1 VRGGYHRALARHH
14 PDRHGGDHL
23 TPHPFSQRLTANVE
37 SRRSQIVLG
46 LDPDPARVD
55 GGALGAR
62 DFCLRVI
69 EQAAPHCVAA
79 KPQLACFER
88 FGADGWSAFEDVAR
102 AASDAGLLVIA
113 DAKRG
118 DVDATSRHYAAAF
131 LRPPIDALT
140 VNPMLGTDAV
150 QPFLDAAA
158 ATGTGLFILVRT
170 SNPGAAELEDLT
182 LADGRPWHEAV
193 AERVRGWG
201 ADIPPRDAGLS
212 SIGAVVGATVPER
225 IDRLRELMPDQPC
238 LLPGVGAQG
247 GDPARLGPAFGGRI
261 AGALVSASRS
271 VIYADDPA
279 AAARGLREVVWAA
292 WESVA

>member
-1 VRGGYHRALARHH
+1 MSA
-14 PDRHGGDHL
+14 
-23 TPHPFSQRLTANVE
+23 
-37 SRRSQIVLG
+37 RRSQIVLG

-55 GGALGAR
+55 GGARGAR
-62 DFCLRVI
+62 DFCLGAI
-69 EQAAPHCVAA
+69 EKASPFCVAA

-88 FGADGWSAFEDVAR
+88 FGADGWSAFEEVAQ

-170 SNPGAAELEDLT
+170 SNPGAAELEDLP
-182 LADGRPWHEAV
+182 LADGRLWHQAV

-201 ADIPPRDAGLS
+201 EEIPHRDAGLS
-212 SIGAVVGATVPER
+212 SIGAVVGATVPEHLT
-225 IDRLRELMPDQPC
+225 RLRELMPEQPF

-247 GDPARLGPAFGGRI
+247 GDPAALSPAFGGFM

-279 AAARGLREVVWAA
+279 AAARELRDVVWAA
-292 WESVA
+292 WESVGA

>member
-1 VRGGYHRALARHH
+1 M
-14 PDRHGGDHL
+14 
-23 TPHPFSQRLTANVE
+23 SE
-37 SRRSQIVLG
+37 RRSQIVLG

-62 DFCLRVI
+62 DFCLGAI
-69 EQAAPHCVAA
+69 EKASPFCVAA

-88 FGADGWSAFEDVAR
+88 FGADGWAAFEDVAQ

-131 LRPPIDALT
+131 LRRPIDALT

-170 SNPGAAELEDLT
+170 SNPGAAELEDLP
-182 LADGRPWHEAV
+182 LADGRLWHQAV

-201 ADIPPRDAGLS
+201 EEIPHRDAGLS
-212 SIGAVVGATVPER
+212 SIGAVVGATVPEHLT
-225 IDRLRELMPDQPC
+225 RLRELMPEQPF

-247 GDPARLGPAFGGRI
+247 GDPAALSPAFGGFM

-279 AAARGLREVVWAA
+279 AAARELRDVVWAA
-292 WESVA
+292 WESVGA

>member
-1 VRGGYHRALARHH
+1 M
-14 PDRHGGDHL
+14 
-23 TPHPFSQRLTANVE
+23 RLSEHVT
-37 SRRSQIVLG
+37 SRQSQIVLG
-46 LDPDPARVD
+46 LDPDPSRVD
-55 GGALGAR
+55 GGAMGAR

-69 EQAAPHCVAA
+69 EQAAPSCVAA

-88 FGADGWSAFEDVAR
+88 FGPAGWAAFEDVAR

-118 DVDATSRHYAAAF
+118 DVDATARHYAAAF

-140 VNPMLGTDAV
+140 INPMLGTDAV
-150 QPFLDAAA
+150 EPFLDAAR
-158 ATGTGLFILVRT
+158 ATGTGLFVLVRT
-170 SNPGAAELEDLT
+170 SNPGAAELEDLP
-182 LADGRPWHEAV
+182 LADGRLWHEAV
-193 AERVRGWG
+193 AERVHAWG
-201 ADIPPRDAGLS
+201 AALPPCDSGLS
-212 SIGAVVGATVPER
+212 SVGAVVGATVPER
-225 IDRLRELMPDQPC
+225 IARLRALMPDQPF

-279 AAARGLREVVWAA
+279 AAARDLRDVVWGA
-292 WESVA
+292 WEAVAG

>member
-1 VRGGYHRALARHH
+1 M
-14 PDRHGGDHL
+14 
-23 TPHPFSQRLTANVE
+23 SE
-37 SRRSQIVLG
+37 RRSQVVLG

-55 GGALGAR
+55 GGARGAR
-62 DFCLRVI
+62 DFCLGAI
-69 EQAAPHCVAA
+69 AQAAPFCVAA

-88 FGADGWSAFEDVAR
+88 FGADGWLAFEEVAQ

-131 LRPPIDALT
+131 LRPPISALT

-158 ATGTGLFILVRT
+158 SSGTGLFILVRT
-170 SNPGAAELEDLT
+170 SNPGAAELEDLP

-193 AERVRGWG
+193 ADRVRAWG
-201 ADIPPRDAGLS
+201 AGIPPRDAGLS

-225 IDRLRELMPDQPC
+225 IDRLRELMPDQPF

-247 GDPARLGPAFGGRI
+247 GDPARLGPAFGGNV

-279 AAARGLREVVWAA
+279 AAARDLRDVVWAA
-292 WESVA
+292 WESVAG

>member
-1 VRGGYHRALARHH
+1 VQVRQ
-14 PDRHGGDHL
+14 
-23 TPHPFSQRLTANVE
+23 SQV
-37 SRRSQIVLG
+37 VLG

-55 GGALGAR
+55 GGATGAR

-69 EQAAPHCVAA
+69 EKAAPNCVAA
-79 KPQLACFER
+79 KPQMACFER
-88 FGADGWSAFEDVAR
+88 FGAEGWQAFEDVAQ

-113 DAKRG
+113 DGKRG
-118 DVDATSRHYAAAF
+118 DVDATARHYAAAF

-140 VNPMLGTDAV
+140 VNPMLGTDAL

-158 ATGTGLFILVRT
+158 ATGTGLFVLVRT
-170 SNPGAAELEDLT
+170 SNPGAAELEDIT

-193 AERVRGWG
+193 ADRVRDWG
-201 ADIPPRDAGLS
+201 AKVPLREAGLS

-225 IDRLRELMPDQPC
+225 IDRLRVLMPDQPF

-247 GDPARLGPAFGGRI
+247 GDPARLGPAFGGHI

-279 AAARGLREVVWAA
+279 ATARDLRDVVWTA
-292 WESVA
+292 WESVGAG

>member
-1 VRGGYHRALARHH
+1 MTQVPFGTLLEQRVTAR
-14 PDRHGGDHL
+14 R
-23 TPHPFSQRLTANVE
+23 TQV
-37 SRRSQIVLG
+37 VLG

-55 GGALGAR
+55 GGAAGAR
-62 DFCLRVI
+62 EFCLRVI
-69 EQAAPHCVAA
+69 DQAAPHCVAA

-88 FGADGWSAFEDVAR
+88 FGAEGWEAFEDVAQ
-102 AASDAGLLVIA
+102 AAHDAGLLVIA

-118 DVDATSRHYAAAF
+118 DVDATARHYAAAF
-131 LRPPIDALT
+131 LRDPIDAVT

-158 ATGTGLFILVRT
+158 EHGKGLFVLVRT
-170 SNPGAAELEDLT
+170 SNPGAAELEDLEM
-182 LADGRPWHEAV
+182 ADGRPWHEAV

-201 ADIPPRDAGLS
+201 EGIPAGDGLS

-225 IDRLRELMPDQPC
+225 IARLRSLMPRQPF

-247 GDPARLGPAFGGRI
+247 GDPADLGPAFGGHI

-279 AAARGLREVVWAA
+279 AAARALRDVVWSA
-292 WESVA
+292 WEAVAGG

>member
-1 VRGGYHRALARHH
+1 M
-14 PDRHGGDHL
+14 
-23 TPHPFSQRLTANVE
+23 TTQPFSQRLAANVDE
-37 SRRSQIVLG
+37 RQSQVVLG

-55 GGALGAR
+55 GGATGAR

-88 FGADGWSAFEDVAR
+88 FGAEGWQAFEDVAQ

-118 DVDATSRHYAAAF
+118 DVDATARHYAAAF
-131 LRPPIDALT
+131 LRPPVDALT

-150 QPFLDAAA
+150 QPFLDAAE
-158 ATGTGLFILVRT
+158 ATGTGLFVLVRT
-170 SNPGAAELEDLT
+170 SNPGAAELEDLP
-182 LADGRPWHEAV
+182 LADGRLWHQAV
-193 AERVRGWG
+193 AERVSGWG
-201 ADIPPRDAGLS
+201 AHIPPRDGGLS
-212 SIGAVVGATVPER
+212 SIGAVVGATVPEHLT
-225 IDRLRELMPDQPC
+225 RLRQLMPDQPF

-247 GDPARLGPAFGGRI
+247 GDPASLGPAFGGHM

-279 AAARGLREVVWAA
+279 AAARSLRDVVWAA
-292 WESVA
+292 WESVGSG

>member
-1 VRGGYHRALARHH
+1 MTQVPFGTLLEQRVTAR
-14 PDRHGGDHL
+14 R
-23 TPHPFSQRLTANVE
+23 TQV
-37 SRRSQIVLG
+37 VLG

-55 GGALGAR
+55 GGAAGAR
-62 DFCLRVI
+62 EFCLRVI
-69 EQAAPHCVAA
+69 DQAAPHCVAA

-88 FGADGWSAFEDVAR
+88 FGAEGWEAFEDVAQ
-102 AASDAGLLVIA
+102 AAHDAGLLVIA

-118 DVDATSRHYAAAF
+118 DVDATARHYAAAF
-131 LRPPIDALT
+131 LRDPIDAVT

-158 ATGTGLFILVRT
+158 EHGKGLFVLVRT
-170 SNPGAAELEDLT
+170 SNPGAAELEDLEM
-182 LADGRPWHEAV
+182 ADGRPWHEAV

-201 ADIPPRDAGLS
+201 EGIPAGDGLS

-225 IDRLRELMPDQPC
+225 IARLRSLMPRQPF

-247 GDPARLGPAFGGRI
+247 GDPADLGPAFGGHI

-279 AAARGLREVVWAA
+279 AAARALRDVVWSA
-292 WESVA
+292 WEAVAGA

>member
-1 VRGGYHRALARHH
+1 
-14 PDRHGGDHL
+14 
-23 TPHPFSQRLTANVE
+23 
-37 SRRSQIVLG
+37 
-46 LDPDPARVD
+46 VD
-55 GGALGAR
+55 GGARGAR
-62 DFCLRVI
+62 DFCLQVI
-69 EQAAPHCVAA
+69 ERAAPFCVAA

-88 FGADGWSAFEDVAR
+88 FGAEGWAAFEDVAR

-158 ATGTGLFILVRT
+158 ATGAGLFILVRT
-170 SNPGAAELEDLT
+170 SNPGAAELEDLP

-193 AERVRGWG
+193 ADRVRGWG
-201 ADIPPRDAGLS
+201 EAIPAREAGLS

-225 IDRLRELMPDQPC
+225 IDRLRDLMPDQPF

-247 GDPARLGPAFGGRI
+247 GDPARLGPAFGGNI

-279 AAARGLREVVWAA
+279 AAARDLRDVVWGA
-292 WESVA
+292 WESVGG

>member
-1 VRGGYHRALARHH
+1 
-14 PDRHGGDHL
+14 
-23 TPHPFSQRLTANVE
+23 
-37 SRRSQIVLG
+37 VLG
-46 LDPDPARVD
+46 LDPDPARVG
-55 GGALGAR
+55 GGARGAR

-88 FGADGWSAFEDVAR
+88 FGAEGWQAFEDVAQ

-118 DVDATSRHYAAAF
+118 DVDATARHYAAAF
-131 LRPPIDALT
+131 LRDPVDALT

-150 QPFLDAAA
+150 QPFLDACAE
-158 ATGTGLFILVRT
+158 GGQGLFVLVRT
-170 SNPGAAELEDLT
+170 SNPGAAELEDLQM
-182 LADGRPWHEAV
+182 ADGRPWHEAV
-193 AERVRGWG
+193 ADRVRGWG
-201 ADIPPRDAGLS
+201 EDLPAGDGLS

-225 IDRLRELMPDQPC
+225 IARLRALMPRTPF

-247 GDPARLGPAFGGRI
+247 GDPAELGAAFGGHV

-271 VIYADDPA
+271 VIYADNPA
-279 AAARGLREVVWAA
+279 SAARGLRDVVWSA
-292 WESVA
+292 WETAAARS